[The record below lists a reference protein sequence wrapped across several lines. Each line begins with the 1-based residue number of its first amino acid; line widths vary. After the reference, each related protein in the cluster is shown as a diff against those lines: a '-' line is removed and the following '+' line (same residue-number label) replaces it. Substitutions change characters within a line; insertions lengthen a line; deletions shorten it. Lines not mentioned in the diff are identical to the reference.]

1 MISTLASIEALPKI
15 DLLED
20 PLGYKGTIL
29 IVDDESANLEYL
41 FSMLTNQQYE
51 VRVANSGKR
60 ALAAVEISLPD
71 LILLDIKMP
80 DMDGY
85 EVCRRLKARSTTQDI
100 PIIFVSANDNPIDK
114 VQAFSIGAV
123 DYITK
128 PFHFEEVL
136 ARIQAHMKIAQL
148 SQQLHLQM
156 LRYQLNPHFLF
167 NALISTRVLVYED
180 QDSAAEVLT
189 KLSEYLRYLLANNG
203 VFVSLEEE
211 LKAAKHYLD
220 IEKVRFKNKLSI
232 TTSIN
237 TDNKD
242 ISIPALIL
250 QPLLENAM
258 KYGMK
263 TSPKPLK
270 IELSVSIEDDLLK
283 LSVSNSGHWVTK
295 KENNIPESDSL
306 GIGLRNIRWR
316 LNQLYPNHNCFFVKE
331 ENQKVTVLIQIP
343 LFQ

>member
-1 MISTLASIEALPKI
+1 MISQLAPIATLTIK
-15 DLLED
+15 LLENS
-20 PLGYKGTIL
+20 LGYKGNIL
-29 IVDDESANLEYL
+29 IVDDEPANLEYL
-41 FSMLTNQQYE
+41 FSMLTKQQYE
-51 VRVANSGKR
+51 VRIAKSGKR
-60 ALAAVEISLPD
+60 ALAAIEISIPD

-85 EVCRRLKARSTTQDI
+85 EVCRRLKAKSTTQDI
-100 PIIFVSANDNPIDK
+100 PVIFVSANDNPIDK
-114 VQAFSIGAV
+114 VQAFSLGAA

-136 ARIQAHMKIAQL
+136 ARIESRMRIAQL

-180 QDSAAEVLT
+180 QETAATVLT
-189 KLSEYLRYLLANNG
+189 KLSEYLHYLLSNNG

-211 LKAAKHYLD
+211 IKAAKHYLD
-220 IEKVRFKNKLSI
+220 IEKIRFKDKLSVNI
-232 TTSIN
+232 SIN
-237 TDNKD
+237 SENKD
-242 ISIPALIL
+242 VSVPALIL

-270 IELSVSIEDDLLK
+270 IELSIYIKGDLLN
-283 LSVSNSGHWVTK
+283 LSVSNSGQWVTK
-295 KENNIPESDSL
+295 KENNIPEADSL

-316 LNQLYPNHNCFFVKE
+316 LNQLYPSHNCLSFKE

-343 LFQ
+343 LC